1 MASGRLMLDLAGC
14 QITAQERELLSHPE
28 VGGVILFSRNYQNPQ
43 QLTELTGEI
52 RNLAPRALIAVDHE
66 GGRVQR
72 FRHGFTELPAMGKL
86 ATEYLKDATRAC
98 ELAEQ
103 IGWLLAYELRQCG
116 VDISFAPVLDL
127 DRGRSQVIGD
137 RAFGDNAEQV
147 TALAGAL
154 IEGMSQAGMA
164 ATGKHFPGHGWAIAD
179 SHIAIPEDE
188 RSLEQIRAED
198 LQPFASLVTKGLAA
212 VMPAHVIYS
221 QVDANPAG
229 FSRWWLQ
236 QQLRAELGFDGVIFS
251 DDLSMAGASVAGGYP
266 ERAKAALE
274 AGCDMVLVCNQPEHA
289 AEVLKA
295 LESMATSRSDRAQKL
310 LASPWVADQQRAEQ
324 VRTLIE
330 QVF

>member
-1 MASGRLMLDLAGC
+1 MASGRLMLDLAAC

-43 QLTELTGEI
+43 QLTELTAEI
-52 RNLAPRALIAVDHE
+52 RSLAPRALIAVDHE

-137 RAFGDNAEQV
+137 RAFGDSAEQV

-295 LESMATSRSDRAQKL
+295 LEGMATSRSDRAQKL
-310 LASPWVADQQRAEQ
+310 LASPWVADPQRAEQ

-330 QVF
+330 

>member
-43 QLTELTGEI
+43 QLTELTTEI
-52 RNLAPRALIAVDHE
+52 RSLAPVALIAVDHE

-86 ATEYLKDATRAC
+86 ATEYLKDTARAC

-147 TALAGAL
+147 TALAAAL

-198 LQPFASLVTKGLAA
+198 LKPFASLVDRGLAA

-229 FSRWWLQ
+229 FSQWWLQ
-236 QQLRAELGFDGVIFS
+236 QQLRTELGFEGVIFS

-289 AEVLKA
+289 AEVLNA
-295 LESMATSRSDRAQKL
+295 LENMATSRSDRAQKL
-310 LASPWVADQQRAEQ
+310 LASPWVEDQQRAEQ